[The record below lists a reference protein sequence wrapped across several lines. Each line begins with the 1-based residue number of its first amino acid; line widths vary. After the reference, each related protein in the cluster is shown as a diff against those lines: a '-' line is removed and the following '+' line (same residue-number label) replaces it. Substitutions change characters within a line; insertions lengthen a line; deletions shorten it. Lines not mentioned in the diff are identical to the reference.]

1 MATYSGTIDLRVTG
15 NALKETDLINKRI
28 NEIRALTKSLKP
40 APNLFDKRG
49 NARIIKAKEEL
60 KKLVNEY
67 GKGVGAGKRFSNTL
81 AGLNSQISAFGRI
94 IGNVNTNSDE
104 FVSAITAQEKASRR
118 LAKAEASRLRVQT
131 QVNTAN
137 TVGRATSVQETLDLG
152 KVVPKSIAGLELYQ
166 RELQETF
173 RNVEIGTESYKE
185 LRDEILRVNA
195 LMRDFEMT
203 APIQSSPIGGRVD
216 IPGSPAAIRAERQ
229 QRQRQRGTKARD
241 IATGFGFPLLFGG
254 GPVQALAGGIGGAL
268 GGLGGS
274 IAGSAIASQ
283 IEGLVGQIADLGN
296 ALNPLAFDLE
306 AVTTAAGFAETET
319 AQLLQKIKQY
329 GGATEAARLATAL
342 LETKIGKGGVKALQD
357 FGKSATDLGNALSTI
372 FTQVLANIAKVAGPL
387 LESLAR
393 FAGEQA
399 DVGAFLERTGLT
411 GQEKLAQEILGTSF
425 QRSKGVLTTE
435 SSRALSGFSGRS
447 RALGGEGFQTAEQ
460 ARAFATGIATSSQRK
475 LDVPVLQ
482 EIESIAAGVQT
493 PEDEKAQ
500 SEAIRIGQLGEKAA
514 LQERLLVLDQRIAD
528 AVLKEDEGL
537 KAILEKEKIKETLAT
552 KISNI
557 KQSDA
562 SKGLQ
567 AVQIRLAEG
576 EAAQK
581 IQDID
586 IKTDQINANKTKKA
600 KETLDGLLAEQNLLQ
615 ATLDGKEDEVRL
627 EQRIKDIL
635 EQNTKLTDDEV
646 RGILEGSAALKEKIR
661 LQEQSKALYERITK
675 TIEDGL
681 VDGIMAAVEGTKS
694 LSESLSG
701 VLKQLARMFLS
712 QGIGSFGKDGK
723 GGSGLL
729 GLLPFADGGRP
740 PVGRPSIVGERG
752 PELFVPR
759 SSGTII
765 PNHAL
770 GGSATVNVAVDAS
783 GSSVE
788 GNADQA
794 AQLGKVIGVAVQQ
807 ELIKQKRPGGL
818 LAS

>member
-15 NALKETDLINKRI
+15 NALKETSLINKRI
-28 NEIRALTKSLKP
+28 NEIRTLAKSLKP

-49 NARIIKAKEEL
+49 NERIVKAKEEL

-118 LAKAEASRLRVQT
+118 LARAEADRLRVQT

-203 APIQSSPIGGRVD
+203 APIESSPIGGRVD

-229 QRQRQRGTKARD
+229 QRQRQRGTKTRD
-241 IATGFGFPLLFGG
+241 ILTGAGFPLLFGG
-254 GPVQALAGGIGGAL
+254 GPVQALAGGIGGAF

-306 AVTTAAGFAETET
+306 AVTAAAGFAGTET
-319 AQLLQKIKQY
+319 AQLLQKIEQY
-329 GGATEAARLATAL
+329 GSATEAARLATAL

-411 GQEKLAQEILGTSF
+411 GQEKLAQEILGTGF
-425 QRSKGVLTTE
+425 QTSKGVLTT
-435 SSRALSGFSGRS
+435 SSSKALSGFSARS
-447 RALGGEGFQTAEQ
+447 KALGGEGFQTAEQ

-528 AVLKEDEGL
+528 AVLKEDAGT
-537 KAILEKEKIKETLAT
+537 KALLEKEKIRETLAT

-557 KQSDA
+557 KRSDA
-562 SKGLQ
+562 SQ
-567 AVQIRLAEG
+567 ALKDVQIKLAEG
-576 EAAQK
+576 EAARK
-581 IQDID
+581 VQDID
-586 IKTDQINANKTKKA
+586 IRTAQAESDKAKKA

-635 EQNTKLTDDEV
+635 EQNTNLTEDEV

-661 LQEQSKALYERITK
+661 LQKESEALFRKIAT
-675 TIEDGL
+675 TIENGL
-681 VDGIMAAVEGTKS
+681 VDGIMSAIDGTKS

-701 VLKQLARMFLS
+701 VLKQLGRIFLTA
-712 QGIGSFGKDGK
+712 GIGSFNVGGK

-729 GLLPFADGGRP
+729 GLIPGLANGGSATAGRP
-740 PVGRPSIVGERG
+740 YVVGERG
-752 PELFVPR
+752 PELFVPNR
-759 SSGTII
+759 SGTVV
-765 PNHAL
+765 PNGAM
-770 GGSATVNVAVDAS
+770 GGASVTVNVDAS

-788 GNADQA
+788 GNGDEA
-794 AQLGKVIGVAVQQ
+794 ARLGKMLGAAVQA
-807 ELIKQKRPGGL
+807 ELVKQKRPGGL
-818 LAS
+818 LA